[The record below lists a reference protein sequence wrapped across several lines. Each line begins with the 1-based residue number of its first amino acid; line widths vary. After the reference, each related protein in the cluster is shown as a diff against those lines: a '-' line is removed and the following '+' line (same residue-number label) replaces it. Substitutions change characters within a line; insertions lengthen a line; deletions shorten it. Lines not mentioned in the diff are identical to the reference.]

1 MRAGTRDCDLGTG
14 NGSEIGVETYQTA
27 ANIHH
32 RDTGPTLQQ
41 GQKLASVNRPTAALP
56 DCLTRRNSLPAQ
68 TPKRSPFSL
77 PLRIHNHRRRFIVVS
92 VVGTFSLQSF
102 VPLSPPHPHFREIM
116 ARVLLLF
123 RGGSCLLET
132 LPLIQNPWIIRV
144 RLRSSLTSAHK
155 P

>member
-102 VPLSPPHPHFREIM
+102 VPLSPPPSPFQGNHGSCFTSFQRW
-116 ARVLLLF
+116 LLF
-123 RGGSCLLET
+123 VGDT
-132 LPLIQNPWIIRV
+132 TANPES
-144 RLRSSLTSAHK
+144 LDNSRSSSFVADIGT
-155 P
+155 